1 MRKAATRAAMGMG
14 PLAWR
19 DCSRTAPA
27 TKPPWSTC
35 RNGIRCRYHVRAAGT
50 DPLRCSWRTG
60 FLCQTTPV
68 SMRQESS
75 RSRTIGEHH
84 LECGSCFFCLRR
96 DERQVRV
103 VVIDDD
109 PMFLRLIQK
118 AFETAEP
125 AAVVLSA
132 TGFARGRAA
141 LRQLDQLGLLP
152 DLILID
158 RSLGDG
164 NGVEMLEFL
173 RAEAVFA
180 GVPAVMVSAVV
191 DG

>member
-1 MRKAATRAAMGMG
+1 M
-14 PLAWR
+14 
-19 DCSRTAPA
+19 
-27 TKPPWSTC
+27 
-35 RNGIRCRYHVRAAGT
+35 
-50 DPLRCSWRTG
+50 
-60 FLCQTTPV
+60 
-68 SMRQESS
+68 
-75 RSRTIGEHH
+75 
-84 LECGSCFFCLRR
+84 
-96 DERQVRV
+96 RV

-191 DG
+191 DGEIRAEAEAAGAAACYEKPGGFDPLVELAEALIRLAKERQQPVPPQGG